1 MFNQS
6 YLNVYFI
13 CGTSD
18 VLSHRTIHEVLEAAL
33 KAGITLFQFREKG
46 ESALKGN
53 DKLVLAKE
61 LQHLCHQY
69 DVPFIVNDE
78 VSLAKE
84 INADGIHVGQDDAKV
99 KEIAQYFTDKII
111 GLSISDLDEYA
122 KSDLTHV
129 DYIGVGPI
137 YPTPSKHDAH
147 TPVGPEMIA
156 TFKEMN
162 PQLPIVAIG
171 GINTSN
177 VAPIVEAGANGIS
190 VISAISKSENIE
202 KTVNRFKDFFNN

>member
-18 VLSHRTIHEVLEAAL
+18 VPSHRTIHEVLETAL
-33 KAGITLFQFREKG
+33 KAGITFQFREKG

-69 DVPFIVNDE
+69 DVPFIVNDD

-84 INADGIHVGQDDAKV
+84 INADGYMSV
-99 KEIAQYFTDKII
+99 KMMR
-111 GLSISDLDEYA
+111 
-122 KSDLTHV
+122 KS
-129 DYIGVGPI
+129 
-137 YPTPSKHDAH
+137 K
-147 TPVGPEMIA
+147 
-156 TFKEMN
+156 
-162 PQLPIVAIG
+162 
-171 GINTSN
+171 
-177 VAPIVEAGANGIS
+177 
-190 VISAISKSENIE
+190 
-202 KTVNRFKDFFNN
+202 R